1 MADLSGA
8 SILALSIYLLNFC
21 ASRVL
26 CHQAAVEHVHVSVH
40 QSPSDELSLDLRHPF
55 EDVLEYDAKLQ
66 SLGGKC
72 QHETP

>member
-8 SILALSIYLLNFC
+8 YIWALSIYLLNFC
-21 ASRVL
+21 ASSVL
-26 CHQAAVEHVHVSVH
+26 CHQAAVEHVHVLVH
-40 QSPSDELSLDLRHPF
+40 QSPSDELSLDLRHLLSDIF
-55 EDVLEYDAKLQ
+55 EYYAKLQ